1 MGLCRRRRRRL
12 GGGGYGRLSCISKF
26 VLHIITA
33 IITKYYSSF
42 NPVLNRRLHFY
53 SLSVGLF
60 ATGCSKC
67 YFTTDKLAKFSFYIC
82 VNVLIR
88 FFYLLVRILVACL
101 FHSLLFVF
109 FFYKSIYLKKRIITI
124 PNESRSRR
132 SISVSGIPLDTNRNS
147 PILENIFGSTSTPA

>member
-1 MGLCRRRRRRL
+1 MDPVEYRNRPTRPIYQFTGRGIKVSKQWGGWVGLCRRRRRRL

-109 FFYKSIYLKKRIITI
+109 FFYKSIYLKKK
-124 PNESRSRR
+124 NNHDSK
-132 SISVSGIPLDTNRNS
+132 
-147 PILENIFGSTSTPA
+147 